1 MTDTYV
7 DDLIFALSAER
18 EPLVLEKIVCHLAN
32 NEKMEALQ
40 TMRSHEHELA
50 ASLTEMESN
59 CFDAGR
65 WFDIQAAI
73 KLSRRQVALIDPA
86 LDRIK

>member
-7 DDLIFALSAER
+7 NDLIIALSAER
-18 EPLVLEKIVCHLAN
+18 EPSVLEEIVCHFAN
-32 NEKMEALQ
+32 SENMEALL
-40 TMRSHEHELA
+40 TMRSHEHKLA

-73 KLSRRQVALIDPA
+73 KLSRRQVALIDTA